1 MSGSWVRDHNCI
13 PVLGAAKTTQ
23 GISCN
28 GQMVIPPI
36 TPEVR
41 VVLGMSREP
50 GKQKLEKTV
59 WVIPAGALNSVLV
72 LPFYLL
78 TAGISGS
85 SFVHGAGIRNIGGVF
100 LYFLAGF
107 SGWASV

>member
-1 MSGSWVRDHNCI
+1 
-13 PVLGAAKTTQ
+13 
-23 GISCN
+23 
-28 GQMVIPPI
+28 
-36 TPEVR
+36 
-41 VVLGMSREP
+41 MSREP

-85 SFVHGAGIRNIGGVF
+85 SSLVHRAGIRNTGGVF